1 MDTTIKVDS
10 RTRDR
15 LAAVAR
21 AQGTTMRSLL
31 AEFAES
37 TLTPE
42 ELKERAERTRA
53 FLETEFGHRVDE
65 AESGDLRA
73 RMRAAQAAHRDAL
86 RAAGIGDI
94 A

>member
-37 TLTPE
+37 MLTPE

-53 FLETEFGHRVDE
+53 FLGAEFGHRVSE
-65 AESGDLRA
+65 AEAGDLRA
-73 RMRAAQAAHRDAL
+73 KKRAAQTAHRDAL
-86 RAAGIGDI
+86 RASGIGEV